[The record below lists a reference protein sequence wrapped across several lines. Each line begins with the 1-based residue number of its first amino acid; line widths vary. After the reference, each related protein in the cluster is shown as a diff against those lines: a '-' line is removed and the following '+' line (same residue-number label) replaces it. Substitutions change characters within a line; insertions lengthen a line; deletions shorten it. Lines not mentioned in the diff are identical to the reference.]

1 MCALLPLHVFNSL
14 IQYTVLGGSLSAT
27 PKVSLIPRPLPDSIY
42 VAAMEKNQE
51 KAWDQNYVTDQKW

>member
-1 MCALLPLHVFNSL
+1 M
-14 IQYTVLGGSLSAT
+14 SAT